1 METLTTKEKGQWLAV
16 LGGWILFVWF
26 WLRVA
31 GETSPGTI
39 LWGVAAVGAITALV
53 TTTTVW
59 WIVHNLRIHKR
70 KGPRRS
76 VPIAMPVYRQDF
88 LGRDLDGD
96 WSLLRRSSVVV
107 VLAEDGRKRFAL
119 GFERPAGP

>member
-1 METLTTKEKGQWLAV
+1 MQTLTRKEAVQWVAV
-16 LGGWILFVWF
+16 LAGWTVFAWS
-26 WLRVA
+26 WMRVA
-31 GETSPGTI
+31 GETSPDTI
-39 LWGVAAVGAITALV
+39 LWGVAAIGAIAALV
-53 TTTTVW
+53 MTTTIW
-59 WIVHNLRIHKR
+59 WIVHNIRIYQR

-76 VPIAMPVYRQDF
+76 VPIAMPAYRRDF

-119 GFERPAGP
+119 GLERPAGP